1 MVKKL
6 KTKQNKK
13 KRKRSHI
20 FDIKAIK
27 KAIKNELYT
36 QYMLPETGTLT
47 IKQKKETQYY
57 QKMNLK
63 YIIINTDNT

>member
-47 IKQKKETQYY
+47 IK
-57 QKMNLK
+57 
-63 YIIINTDNT
+63 